1 MKHRNIAKTRTI
13 IKQGYIPESF
23 ISFYRAQ
30 LVPSILSDSLFDS
43 MISKFRES
51 LNIVIRIIK
60 FDISH
65 KISEELSEF
74 INSQPSLE
82 CEKLNFL
89 GDQFGEIYRLNID
102 NPKLRREQELQSF
115 REWLMLNTRFG
126 NIVRQEFVSMIPSFF
141 LDLKKSFRVLD
152 CCASPGSKTSQIINY
167 ICDGLLVAND
177 VNINRC
183 FTLAHTLRKFD
194 TT

>member
-82 CEKLNFL
+82 CEKLV
-89 GDQFGEIYRLNID
+89 II
-102 NPKLRREQELQSF
+102 
-115 REWLMLNTRFG
+115 
-126 NIVRQEFVSMIPSFF
+126 I
-141 LDLKKSFRVLD
+141 
-152 CCASPGSKTSQIINY
+152 IINWHSKS
-167 ICDGLLVAND
+167 NW
-177 VNINRC
+177 INWQHYEKVTLKIWNKGNFN
-183 FTLAHTLRKFD
+183 FTKFVWLQKLFKNLN
-194 TT
+194 